1 MAIKKTEVLMEIDEA
16 KTALNA
22 HVKKAMQK
30 HLLSLTWEQK
40 VASIERMNAA
50 GKLACE
56 AMVRGR
62 QRETATQQS

>member
-22 HVKKAMQK
+22 QREESDAEASPFP
-30 HLLSLTWEQK
+30 HLGAE